1 MLLIRPRRVLVTALA
16 FIWLRLRDSGKK
28 CCVYRKLCR
37 NFFQVWFH
45 FFNAQRKRCRQAN
58 ALSEFFVV
66 HSSFSSSS
74 IAKPTAKKKP
84 LQQQLLLQRVFPFS
98 SFIKCIFCCSY
109 VNEQT
114 KPHQVQ
120 AEQHLLLGRPSYSQ
134 IQSLQCFKL
143 LQKVSYYNP
152 ASKASNVCEAVF
164 LLLFNHKTLL
174 WKPWF
179 LSHFMN

>member
-1 MLLIRPRRVLVTALA
+1 MLIKVKILVDVHKFMLLIRPRRVLVTALA
-16 FIWLRLRDSGKK
+16 FIWLMLRDSGKK

-143 LQKVSYYNP
+143 LLKVS
-152 ASKASNVCEAVF
+152 
-164 LLLFNHKTLL
+164 
-174 WKPWF
+174 
-179 LSHFMN
+179 